1 MAVGSSGDDETLLIP
16 WLPVALAEGSDC
28 GHRFTFAHVIAC
40 MSSLTLAVDEDLK
53 ERMDDHPEINWSH
66 VARQSIESKLD
77 DLELMNRLADGI
89 DLSEED
95 IDEIAA
101 EINRRA
107 TERAM
112 DDLAERDQERN
123 ADSESERERAGAQ

>member
-1 MAVGSSGDDETLLIP
+1 
-16 WLPVALAEGSDC
+16 
-28 GHRFTFAHVIAC
+28 
-40 MSSLTLAVDEDLK
+40 
-53 ERMDDHPEINWSH
+53 MDDHPEINWSH